1 MITFWIIAAVML
13 IAAILC
19 AVVPLMQRESVAGAP
34 RARAL
39 SVSLYRREMADADAD
54 LRMGALSPD
63 HYASVRSDIEQRVL
77 ADTAGAPSPARKSTP
92 GTATRAA
99 TCAVLIA
106 LFPSAACLLY
116 LKLGEPAALKLNN
129 PLDDS
134 LGVSHDMSAMSVEMM
149 VSRLAFRLRD
159 HAPDSR
165 DAAAWAT
172 LARSYTVLE
181 RPTDAAAAYAKAVAL
196 DPGDAPLRADFA
208 DAIASAD
215 DGRLAGR
222 ASEEIAAALAID
234 SADPKALALAASA
247 AFDTR
252 DYARAIGYWRRLLAT
267 LNADSPEAIRVQKN
281 IDAAVGASAVTVD
294 IRLAD
299 GAHVASDAMV
309 IVTARTSD
317 PAASASTN
325 PMNSASAASAASA
338 VSATGATVPPN
349 TLLAER
355 RLAAGELPTKIVL
368 DDSLAINATD
378 TLSAHKQVVVEARIV
393 SASGAN
399 DLTGQGDAKGSENR
413 HADVVIA
420 ASSP

>member
-1 MITFWIIAAVML
+1 MTTFWIIAAVML
-13 IAAILC
+13 IAAVLC
-19 AVVPLMQRESVAGAP
+19 AVVPLMQRESAASAP

-39 SVSLYRREMADADAD
+39 SVSLYRRELADADAD
-54 LRMGALSPD
+54 LRTGALSPGQ
-63 HYASVRSDIEQRVL
+63 YASVRSDIEQRVL
-77 ADTAGAPSPARKSTP
+77 ADTAGSTSLARRSTP
-92 GTATRAA
+92 RTATRAA

-106 LFPSAACLLY
+106 LLPSAACLLY

-134 LGVSHDMSAMSVEMM
+134 LGVSHDMSSMSVEMM

-159 HAPDSR
+159 HAPDPR

-172 LARSYTVLE
+172 LARSYTVLD
-181 RPTDAAAAYAKAVAL
+181 RPTDAVAAYAKAVAL

-247 AFDTR
+247 ALDTR
-252 DYARAIGYWRRLLAT
+252 AYARAIGYWRRLIAT
-267 LNADSPEAIRVQKN
+267 LKVDSPEALQMQKN
-281 IDAAVGASAVTVD
+281 INAAEGLSAVTVD

-299 GAHVASDAMV
+299 GAHVASDAAV

-317 PAASASTN
+317 VPASTN
-325 PMNSASAASAASA
+325 LASAASTAGA
-338 VSATGATVPPN
+338 VVPPN

-355 RLAAGELPTKIVL
+355 RLAAGELPATIVL
-368 DDSLAINATD
+368 DDSLAINTTD
-378 TLSAHKQVVVEARIV
+378 TLSAHQQVTVEARIV
-393 SASGAN
+393 SAMGGS
-399 DLTGQGDAKGSENR
+399 DLTGRGDAKGLESR
-413 HADVVIA
+413 RASVVIA
-420 ASSP
+420 APLP

>member
-13 IAAILC
+13 ITAVLC
-19 AVVPLMQRESVAGAP
+19 AVVPLMQRESAAGAP

-39 SVSLYRREMADADAD
+39 SVSLYRRELADAGAD
-54 LRMGALSPD
+54 LRTGALSPGQ
-63 HYASVRSDIEQRVL
+63 YASMRADIEERVL
-77 ADTAGAPSPARKSTP
+77 ADTAGSPSLARRSTA
-92 GTATRAA
+92 GLATRAP

-106 LFPSAACLLY
+106 LLPSAACMLY

-129 PLDDS
+129 SLDDS
-134 LGVSHDMSAMSVEMM
+134 LGVSHDMSSMSVEMM

-159 HAPDSR
+159 HPPDAR
-165 DAAAWAT
+165 DATAWAT
-172 LARSYTVLE
+172 LARSYAVLE
-181 RPTDAAAAYAKAVAL
+181 RPTDAVAAYAKAVAL
-196 DPGDAPLRADFA
+196 DPGDASLRADFA

-234 SADPKALALAASA
+234 AADPKALALAASA
-247 AFDTR
+247 AFDAR

-267 LNADSPEAIRVQKN
+267 LKADSPEAIRVQKN
-281 IDAAVGASAVTVD
+281 IDGAQGMRAVTVD

-299 GAHVASDAMV
+299 GVHAASDAAV

-317 PAASASTN
+317 APASAN
-325 PMNSASAASAASA
+325 AASAARVVNSA
-338 VSATGATVPPN
+338 APPN

-355 RLAAGELPTKIVL
+355 RLAAGELPTTIVL

-378 TLSAHKQVVVEARIV
+378 TLSAHQQVVVEARIV

-399 DLTGQGDAKGSENR
+399 DLSGHGDARGSENR
-413 HADVVIA
+413 HASVVIGP
-420 ASSP
+420 SSP

>member
-13 IAAILC
+13 IAAVLC
-19 AVVPLMQRESVAGAP
+19 AAVPLMQRESATGAP

-39 SVSLYRREMADADAD
+39 SVSLYRRELADADAD
-54 LRMGALSPD
+54 LRTGALSPGQ
-63 HYASVRSDIEQRVL
+63 HASVRSDIEQRVL
-77 ADTAGAPSPARKSTP
+77 ADTAGSPSLARRSTP

-106 LFPSAACLLY
+106 LFPSTACLLY

-134 LGVSHDMSAMSVEMM
+134 LGASHDMSSMSVEMM

-159 HAPDSR
+159 HAPDPR

-181 RPTDAAAAYAKAVAL
+181 RPTDAVAAYAKAVAL

-247 AFDTR
+247 AFEAR
-252 DYARAIGYWRRLLAT
+252 GYARAIGYWRRLIAT
-267 LNADSPEAIRVQKN
+267 LKADSPEAIQVRKN
-281 IDAAVGASAVTVD
+281 IDEALGLSAVTVD

-299 GAHVASDAMV
+299 GAHVASDAAV

-317 PAASASTN
+317 APASTN
-325 PMNSASAASAASA
+325 PMNPPSAASAASA
-338 VSATGATVPPN
+338 AGAAVPPN

-355 RLAAGELPTKIVL
+355 RLAAGELPTTIVL

-378 TLSAHKQVVVEARIV
+378 TLSAHQQVVVGARIV
-393 SASGAN
+393 SASGGD
-399 DLTGQGDAKGSENR
+399 DLTGRGDAKGSENR
-413 HADVVIA
+413 HASVVIA

>member
-13 IAAILC
+13 IAAVLC
-19 AVVPLMQRESVAGAP
+19 AVVPLMQRESAAGAP

-39 SVSLYRREMADADAD
+39 SVSLYRRELADADAD
-54 LRMGALSPD
+54 LRTGALSPGQ
-63 HYASVRSDIEQRVL
+63 YASVRSDIEQRVL
-77 ADTAGAPSPARKSTP
+77 ADTAGSTSLARRSTP
-92 GTATRAA
+92 RTATRAA

-106 LFPSAACLLY
+106 LLPSAACLLY
-116 LKLGEPAALKLNN
+116 LKLGEPAALKLNT

-134 LGVSHDMSAMSVEMM
+134 LGVSHDLSSMSVEMM

-159 HAPDSR
+159 HAPDPR
-165 DAAAWAT
+165 DADAWAT
-172 LARSYTVLE
+172 LARSYTVLD
-181 RPTDAAAAYAKAVAL
+181 RPTDAVAAYAKAVAL

-252 DYARAIGYWRRLLAT
+252 AYARAIGYWRRLIAT
-267 LNADSPEAIRVQKN
+267 LKVDSPEALQMQKN
-281 IDAAVGASAVTVD
+281 INAAEGLSAVTVD

-299 GAHVASDAMV
+299 GAHVASDAAV

-317 PAASASTN
+317 VPASMN
-325 PMNSASAASAASA
+325 PASA
-338 VSATGATVPPN
+338 VVAAAPSN

-355 RLAAGELPTKIVL
+355 HLAAGQLPTKIVL
-368 DDSLAINATD
+368 DDSLAINAAD
-378 TLSAHKQVVVEARIV
+378 TLSAHQQVVVEARIV
-393 SASGAN
+393 SA
-399 DLTGQGDAKGSENR
+399 TGGS
-413 HADVVIA
+413 D
-420 ASSP
+420 

>member
-13 IAAILC
+13 IAAVLC
-19 AVVPLMQRESVAGAP
+19 AVVPLMQRESATGAP
-34 RARAL
+34 KVRAL
-39 SVSLYRREMADADAD
+39 SVSLYRRELADADAD
-54 LRMGALSPD
+54 LRTGALSPGQ
-63 HYASVRSDIEQRVL
+63 YASVRGDMEQRVL
-77 ADTAGAPSPARKSTP
+77 DDTAASPSLARRSTP
-92 GTATRAA
+92 RTATRAA

-116 LKLGEPAALKLNN
+116 LQIGEPAALKLNN

-134 LGVSHDMSAMSVEMM
+134 LGVSHDMSSMSVEMM

-159 HAPDSR
+159 HAPDPR

-181 RPTDAAAAYAKAVAL
+181 RPTDAVAAYAKAVAL
-196 DPGDAPLRADFA
+196 EPGAAPLRADFA

-234 SADPKALALAASA
+234 PADPKALALAASA
-247 AFDTR
+247 AFDGR
-252 DYARAIGYWRRLLAT
+252 GYARAIGYWRRLLAT
-267 LNADSPEAIRVQKN
+267 LNADSPEAMKVQKN
-281 IDAAVGASAVTVD
+281 IDEAEGLSAVTVD

-299 GAHVASDAMV
+299 GAQVASDRTV

-317 PAASASTN
+317 APASTN
-325 PMNSASAASAASA
+325 PASAAIA
-338 VSATGATVPPN
+338 VSVAVPPN

-355 RLAAGELPTKIVL
+355 RLSAGELPTTIVL
-368 DDSLAINATD
+368 DDSVAINATD
-378 TLSAHKQVVVEARIV
+378 TLSAHQQIVVEARIV
-393 SASGAN
+393 LGSGGN
-399 DLTGQGDAKGSENR
+399 DLTGRGDAKGLENR
-413 HADVVIA
+413 HASVVIA
-420 ASSP
+420 APSP

>member
-13 IAAILC
+13 IAAVLC
-19 AVVPLMQRESVAGAP
+19 AVVPLMQRESATGAP
-34 RARAL
+34 KVRAL
-39 SVSLYRREMADADAD
+39 SVSLYRRELADADAD
-54 LRMGALSPD
+54 LRTGALSPD
-63 HYASVRSDIEQRVL
+63 QYASVRSDMEQRVL
-77 ADTAGAPSPARKSTP
+77 DDTAASPSLARRSTP
-92 GTATRAA
+92 RTATRAA

-116 LKLGEPAALKLNN
+116 LKLGEPGALQLNN

-134 LGVSHDMSAMSVEMM
+134 LGVSHDMSSMSVEMM

-159 HAPDSR
+159 HAPDPR

-181 RPTDAAAAYAKAVAL
+181 RPTDAVAAYEKAVAL
-196 DPGDAPLRADFA
+196 EPGAAPLRADFA

-234 SADPKALALAASA
+234 PADPKALALAASA
-247 AFDTR
+247 AFDAR
-252 DYARAIGYWRRLLAT
+252 GYARAIGYWRRLLAT
-267 LNADSPEAIRVQKN
+267 LKAESPEAMKVQKN
-281 IDAAVGASAVTVD
+281 IDEAEGLSAVTVD

-299 GAHVASDAMV
+299 GAQVASDRTV

-317 PAASASTN
+317 APASTN
-325 PMNSASAASAASA
+325 PASVASA
-338 VSATGATVPPN
+338 VSVAVPPN

-355 RLAAGELPTKIVL
+355 RLSAGELPAKIVL
-368 DDSLAINATD
+368 DDSVAINATD
-378 TLSAHKQVVVEARIV
+378 TVSAHQQIVVEARIV
-393 SASGAN
+393 LGSGAN
-399 DLTGQGDAKGSENR
+399 DLTGRGDAKGLENR
-413 HADVVIA
+413 HVSVVIA
-420 ASSP
+420 APSP

>member
-13 IAAILC
+13 ITALLC
-19 AVVPLMQRESVAGAP
+19 AVVPLMQRESATGAP

-39 SVSLYRREMADADAD
+39 SVSLYRQELADAGAD
-54 LRMGALSPD
+54 LRTGALSPGQ
-63 HYASVRSDIEQRVL
+63 YASMRADIEERVL
-77 ADTAGAPSPARKSTP
+77 ADTAGSPSLARRSTA
-92 GTATRAA
+92 GLATRAP

-106 LFPSAACLLY
+106 LLPSAACMLY

-129 PLDDS
+129 SLDDS
-134 LGVSHDMSAMSVEMM
+134 LGVSHDMSSMSVEMM
-149 VSRLAFRLRD
+149 VSQLAFRLRD
-159 HAPDSR
+159 HPPDAR
-165 DAAAWAT
+165 DATAWAT

-181 RPTDAAAAYAKAVAL
+181 RPTDAVAAYAKAVAL
-196 DPGDAPLRADFA
+196 DPGDASLRADFA

-234 SADPKALALAASA
+234 AADPKALALAASA
-247 AFDTR
+247 AFDAR

-267 LNADSPEAIRVQKN
+267 LKADSPEAIRVQKN
-281 IDAAVGASAVTVD
+281 IDGAQGMRAVTVD

-299 GAHVASDAMV
+299 GVHAASDAAV

-317 PAASASTN
+317 APASAN
-325 PMNSASAASAASA
+325 AASAAS
-338 VSATGATVPPN
+338 VVNSAAPPN

-355 RLAAGELPTKIVL
+355 RLAAGELPTTIVL

-378 TLSAHKQVVVEARIV
+378 TLSAHQQVVVEARIV
-393 SASGAN
+393 STSGAN
-399 DLTGQGDAKGSENR
+399 DLSGHGDARGSENR
-413 HADVVIA
+413 HASVVIGP
-420 ASSP
+420 SSP

>member
-1 MITFWIIAAVML
+1 
-13 IAAILC
+13 
-19 AVVPLMQRESVAGAP
+19 
-34 RARAL
+34 
-39 SVSLYRREMADADAD
+39 
-54 LRMGALSPD
+54 
-63 HYASVRSDIEQRVL
+63 
-77 ADTAGAPSPARKSTP
+77 
-92 GTATRAA
+92 
-99 TCAVLIA
+99 
-106 LFPSAACLLY
+106 
-116 LKLGEPAALKLNN
+116 
-129 PLDDS
+129 
-134 LGVSHDMSAMSVEMM
+134 
-149 VSRLAFRLRD
+149 
-159 HAPDSR
+159 
-165 DAAAWAT
+165 
-172 LARSYTVLE
+172 VLE

-252 DYARAIGYWRRLLAT
+252 DYARAIEYWRRLLAT
-267 LNADSPEAIRVQKN
+267 LKADSPDAIRVQKN

-309 IVTARTSD
+309 IVTARTSG

-325 PMNSASAASAASA
+325 PMNSASAASA

-378 TLSAHKQVVVEARIV
+378 TLSAHQQVVVEARIV
-393 SASGAN
+393 SALGAN

>member
-19 AVVPLMQRESVAGAP
+19 AVVPLMQRENATNAP
-34 RARAL
+34 RAREL
-39 SVSLYRREMADADAD
+39 SVSLYRLELADADAD
-54 LRMGALSPD
+54 LRSGALSPD
-63 HYASVRSDIEQRVL
+63 QHASVRNDIEQRVL
-77 ADTAGAPSPARKSTP
+77 ADTAGSPSLARSSTS

-116 LKLGEPAALKLNN
+116 LKLGEPAALKLDTS
-129 PLDDS
+129 LDDS
-134 LGVSHDMSAMSVEMM
+134 LGLSHDMSSMSVEMM

-159 HAPDSR
+159 HAPDPR

-181 RPTDAAAAYAKAVAL
+181 RPTDAVAAYAKAVAL
-196 DPGDAPLRADFA
+196 EPGDAPLRADFA

-247 AFDTR
+247 AFDAR
-252 DYARAIGYWRRLLAT
+252 SYARAIGYWRRLIAT
-267 LNADSPEAIRVQKN
+267 LKPDSPEAVRVRKN
-281 IDAAVGASAVTVD
+281 IDEAVGLSAVTVD

-299 GAHVASDAMV
+299 GAHVAPDAAV
-309 IVTARTSD
+309 IVTARSSD
-317 PAASASTN
+317 APASAPTN
-325 PMNSASAASAASA
+325 TASAA
-338 VSATGATVPPN
+338 VPTN
-349 TLLAER
+349 TLLGER
-355 RLAAGELPTKIVL
+355 RLAAGELPITIVL

-378 TLSAHKQVVVEARIV
+378 TLSAHQQVVVEARIV
-393 SASGAN
+393 SASGEN
-399 DLTGQGDAKGSENR
+399 YLIGRGDAKGLENR
-413 HADVVIA
+413 HASVVIA
-420 ASSP
+420 APSP

>member
-13 IAAILC
+13 IAAVLC
-19 AVVPLMQRESVAGAP
+19 AVVPLMQRESAAGAP

-39 SVSLYRREMADADAD
+39 SVSLYRRELADADAD
-54 LRMGALSPD
+54 LRTGALSPGQ
-63 HYASVRSDIEQRVL
+63 YASVRSDIEQRVL
-77 ADTAGAPSPARKSTP
+77 ADTAGSTSLARRSTP
-92 GTATRAA
+92 RTATRAA

-106 LFPSAACLLY
+106 LLPSAACLLY

-134 LGVSHDMSAMSVEMM
+134 LGVSHDMSSMSVEMM

-159 HAPDSR
+159 HAPDPR

-172 LARSYTVLE
+172 LARSYTVLD
-181 RPTDAAAAYAKAVAL
+181 RPTDAVAAYAKAVAL

-247 AFDTR
+247 ALDTR
-252 DYARAIGYWRRLLAT
+252 AYARAIGYWRRLIAT
-267 LNADSPEAIRVQKN
+267 LKVDSPEALQMQKN
-281 IDAAVGASAVTVD
+281 INAAEGLSAVTVD

-299 GAHVASDAMV
+299 GAHVASDAAV

-317 PAASASTN
+317 VPASTN
-325 PMNSASAASAASA
+325 LASAASTAGA
-338 VSATGATVPPN
+338 VVPPN

-355 RLAAGELPTKIVL
+355 RLAAGELPATIVL
-368 DDSLAINATD
+368 DDSLAINTTD
-378 TLSAHKQVVVEARIV
+378 TLSAHQQVTVEARIV
-393 SASGAN
+393 SAMGGS
-399 DLTGQGDAKGSENR
+399 DLTGRGDAKGLESR
-413 HADVVIA
+413 RASVVIA
-420 ASSP
+420 APLP

>member
-13 IAAILC
+13 IAAVLC
-19 AVVPLMQRESVAGAP
+19 AAVPLMQRESAAGVS

-39 SVSLYRREMADADAD
+39 SVSLYRRELADAGTD
-54 LRMGALSPD
+54 LGMGALSRD
-63 HYASVRSDIEQRVL
+63 QYAGMRSDIKQRLL
-77 ADTAGAPSPARKSTP
+77 ADTAGSPSLARWSTP
-92 GTATRAA
+92 RTATRAA

-116 LKLGEPAALKLNN
+116 LKLGEPAALELDKS
-129 PLDDS
+129 LDDS
-134 LGVSHDMSAMSVEMM
+134 LGFSRDMSSMSMEMM

-159 HAPDSR
+159 HAPDPR

-181 RPTDAAAAYAKAVAL
+181 RPADAVAAYAKAIAL

-208 DAIASAD
+208 DAIASAG

-234 SADPKALALAASA
+234 PADPKALALAASA
-247 AFDTR
+247 AFEAR
-252 DYARAIGYWRRLLAT
+252 GYARAIGYWRRLIAT
-267 LNADSPEAIRVQKN
+267 LKAGSPEAMKVQKN
-281 IDAAVGASAVTVD
+281 IDEAVGLSAVTVD

-299 GAHVASDAMV
+299 AVHIASDAAV

-317 PAASASTN
+317 VPASTN
-325 PMNSASAASAASA
+325 PASALSAA
-338 VSATGATVPPN
+338 VLPN

-355 RLAAGELPTKIVL
+355 RLAAGELPTTIVL

-378 TLSAHKQVVVEARIV
+378 TLSAHQQVVVDARIV

-399 DLTGQGDAKGSENR
+399 DLSGRGDARGLENR
-413 HADVVIA
+413 RASVVIA
-420 ASSP
+420 APSP

>member
-13 IAAILC
+13 IAAVLC
-19 AVVPLMQRESVAGAP
+19 AVVPLMQRESAAGAP

-39 SVSLYRREMADADAD
+39 SVSLYRRELADADAD
-54 LRMGALSPD
+54 LRRGALSPGQ
-63 HYASVRSDIEQRVL
+63 YASVRSDIEQRVL
-77 ADTAGAPSPARKSTP
+77 ADTAGSTSLARRSTP
-92 GTATRAA
+92 RTATRAA

-106 LFPSAACLLY
+106 LLPSAACLLY
-116 LKLGEPAALKLNN
+116 LKLGEPAALKINN

-267 LNADSPEAIRVQKN
+267 LKADSPDAIRVQKN

-309 IVTARTSD
+309 IVTASTSD

-325 PMNSASAASAASA
+325 PMNSASA

-413 HADVVIA
+413 HTDVVIA

>member
-13 IAAILC
+13 IAALLC
-19 AVVPLMQRESVAGAP
+19 AVVPLMQRESAAGAP
-34 RARAL
+34 KARAL

-54 LRMGALSPD
+54 LRTGTLSPD
-63 HYASVRSDIEQRVL
+63 HYANVRSDIEQRVL
-77 ADTAGAPSPARKSTP
+77 ADTAGSSSLARRSAPR
-92 GTATRAA
+92 TATRAA

-106 LFPSAACLLY
+106 LIPSAACLLY
-116 LKLGEPAALKLNN
+116 LKLGEPAALKLDN

-134 LGVSHDMSAMSVEMM
+134 LGVSHDMSSMSVEMM

-208 DAIASAD
+208 DALASAD

-247 AFDTR
+247 AFEAR
-252 DYARAIGYWRRLLAT
+252 GYARAIGYWRRLLAT
-267 LNADSPEAIRVQKN
+267 LKADSPEAVQLRKN
-281 IDAAVGASAVTVD
+281 IDEAVGLSAVTVD
-294 IRLAD
+294 IRLAE
-299 GAHVASDAMV
+299 GAHVASDAAV
-309 IVTARTSD
+309 IVTARTKD
-317 PAASASTN
+317 APASTN
-325 PMNSASAASAASA
+325 PMNPASAA
-338 VSATGATVPPN
+338 VPPS

-355 RLAAGELPTKIVL
+355 RLSAGELPAKIVL

-378 TLSAHKQVVVEARIV
+378 TLSAHQQVVVEARIV
-393 SASGAN
+393 SPSGAN
-399 DLTGQGDAKGSENR
+399 DLNGRSDARGSENR

-420 ASSP
+420 APSP

>member
-13 IAAILC
+13 IAAVLC
-19 AVVPLMQRESVAGAP
+19 AVVPLMQRESAAGAP

-39 SVSLYRREMADADAD
+39 SVSLYRRELADADAD
-54 LRMGALSPD
+54 LRTGALSPGQ
-63 HYASVRSDIEQRVL
+63 YASVRSDIEQRVL
-77 ADTAGAPSPARKSTP
+77 ADTAGSTSLARRSTP
-92 GTATRAA
+92 RTATRAA

-106 LFPSAACLLY
+106 LLPSAACLLY

-134 LGVSHDMSAMSVEMM
+134 LGVSHDMSSMSVEMM

-159 HAPDSR
+159 HAPDPR

-172 LARSYTVLE
+172 LARSYTVLD
-181 RPTDAAAAYAKAVAL
+181 RPTDAVAAYAKAVAL
-196 DPGDAPLRADFA
+196 DPGDPPLRADFA

-252 DYARAIGYWRRLLAT
+252 AYARAIGYWRRLIAT
-267 LNADSPEAIRVQKN
+267 LKVDSPEALQMQKN
-281 IDAAVGASAVTVD
+281 INAAEGLSAVTVD

-299 GAHVASDAMV
+299 GAHVASDAAV

-317 PAASASTN
+317 VPASTN
-325 PMNSASAASAASA
+325 LASAASTAGA
-338 VSATGATVPPN
+338 VVPPN

-355 RLAAGELPTKIVL
+355 RLAAGELPATIVL
-368 DDSLAINATD
+368 DDSLAINTTD
-378 TLSAHKQVVVEARIV
+378 TLSAHQQVTVEARIV
-393 SASGAN
+393 SAMGGS
-399 DLTGQGDAKGSENR
+399 DLTGRGDAKGLESR
-413 HADVVIA
+413 HASVVIA
-420 ASSP
+420 APLP

>member
-13 IAAILC
+13 IAAVLC
-19 AVVPLMQRESVAGAP
+19 AVVPLMQRESAAGAP

-39 SVSLYRREMADADAD
+39 SVSLYRRELADADAD
-54 LRMGALSPD
+54 LRTGALSPGQ
-63 HYASVRSDIEQRVL
+63 YASVRSDIEQRVL
-77 ADTAGAPSPARKSTP
+77 ADTAGSTSLARRSTP
-92 GTATRAA
+92 RTATRAA

-106 LFPSAACLLY
+106 LLPSAACLLY

-134 LGVSHDMSAMSVEMM
+134 LGVSHDMSSMSVEMM

-159 HAPDSR
+159 HAPDPR

-172 LARSYTVLE
+172 LARSYTVLD
-181 RPTDAAAAYAKAVAL
+181 RPTDAVAAYAKAVAL
-196 DPGDAPLRADFA
+196 DPGDPPLRADFA

-252 DYARAIGYWRRLLAT
+252 AYARAIGYWRRLIAT
-267 LNADSPEAIRVQKN
+267 LKVDSPEALQMQKN
-281 IDAAVGASAVTVD
+281 INAAEGLSAVTVD

-299 GAHVASDAMV
+299 GAHVASDAAV

-317 PAASASTN
+317 VPASTNLASASST
-325 PMNSASAASAASA
+325 AGA
-338 VSATGATVPPN
+338 VVPPN

-355 RLAAGELPTKIVL
+355 RLAAGELPATIVL
-368 DDSLAINATD
+368 DDSLAINTTD
-378 TLSAHKQVVVEARIV
+378 TLSAHQQVTVEARIV
-393 SASGAN
+393 SAMGGS
-399 DLTGQGDAKGSENR
+399 DLTGRGDAKGLESR
-413 HADVVIA
+413 HASVVIA
-420 ASSP
+420 APLP

>member
-13 IAAILC
+13 IAAVLC
-19 AVVPLMQRESVAGAP
+19 AVVPLMQRESAASAP

-39 SVSLYRREMADADAD
+39 SVSLYRRELADADAD
-54 LRMGALSPD
+54 LRTGALSPGQ
-63 HYASVRSDIEQRVL
+63 YASVRSDIEQRVL
-77 ADTAGAPSPARKSTP
+77 ADTAGSTSLARRSTP
-92 GTATRAA
+92 RTATRAA

-106 LFPSAACLLY
+106 LLPSAACLLY

-134 LGVSHDMSAMSVEMM
+134 LGVSHDMSSMSVEMM

-159 HAPDSR
+159 HAPDPR

-172 LARSYTVLE
+172 LARSYTVLD
-181 RPTDAAAAYAKAVAL
+181 RPTDAVAAYAKAVAL
-196 DPGDAPLRADFA
+196 DPGDPPLRADFA

-252 DYARAIGYWRRLLAT
+252 AYARAIGYWRRLIAT
-267 LNADSPEAIRVQKN
+267 LKVDSPEALQMQKN
-281 IDAAVGASAVTVD
+281 INAAEGLSAVTVD

-299 GAHVASDAMV
+299 GAHVASDAAV

-317 PAASASTN
+317 VPASTNLASASST
-325 PMNSASAASAASA
+325 AGA
-338 VSATGATVPPN
+338 VVPPN

-355 RLAAGELPTKIVL
+355 RLAAGELPATIVL
-368 DDSLAINATD
+368 DDSLAINTTD
-378 TLSAHKQVVVEARIV
+378 TLSAHQQVTVEARIV
-393 SASGAN
+393 SAMGGS
-399 DLTGQGDAKGSENR
+399 DLTGRGDAKGLEGRRAS
-413 HADVVIA
+413 VVIA
-420 ASSP
+420 APLP

>member
-1 MITFWIIAAVML
+1 MTTFWIIAAVML
-13 IAAILC
+13 IAAVLC
-19 AVVPLMQRESVAGAP
+19 AVVPLMQRESAAGAP

-39 SVSLYRREMADADAD
+39 SVSLYRRELADADAD
-54 LRMGALSPD
+54 LRTGALSPGQ
-63 HYASVRSDIEQRVL
+63 YASVRSDIEQRVL
-77 ADTAGAPSPARKSTP
+77 ADTAGSTSLARRSTP
-92 GTATRAA
+92 RTATRAA

-106 LFPSAACLLY
+106 LLPSAACLLY

-134 LGVSHDMSAMSVEMM
+134 LGVSHDMSSMSVEMM

-159 HAPDSR
+159 HAPDPR

-172 LARSYTVLE
+172 LARSYTVLD
-181 RPTDAAAAYAKAVAL
+181 RPTDAVAAYAKAVAL
-196 DPGDAPLRADFA
+196 DPGDPPLRADFA

-252 DYARAIGYWRRLLAT
+252 AYARAIGYWRRLIAT
-267 LNADSPEAIRVQKN
+267 LKVDSPEALQMQKN
-281 IDAAVGASAVTVD
+281 INAAEGLSAVTVD

-299 GAHVASDAMV
+299 GAHVASDAAV

-317 PAASASTN
+317 VPASTN
-325 PMNSASAASAASA
+325 LASAASTAGA
-338 VSATGATVPPN
+338 VVPPN

-355 RLAAGELPTKIVL
+355 RLAAGELPATIVL
-368 DDSLAINATD
+368 DDSLAINTTD
-378 TLSAHKQVVVEARIV
+378 TLSAHQQVTVEARIV
-393 SASGAN
+393 SAMGGS
-399 DLTGQGDAKGSENR
+399 DLTGRGDAKGLESR
-413 HADVVIA
+413 HASVVIA
-420 ASSP
+420 APLP

>member
-19 AVVPLMQRESVAGAP
+19 AVVPLMQRESAAGAP
-34 RARAL
+34 KAREL
-39 SVSLYRREMADADAD
+39 SVSLYRLELADADAD

-63 HYASVRSDIEQRVL
+63 QYASMRSDIEQRAL
-77 ADTAGAPSPARKSTP
+77 ADTAGSSSLVRRSTP

-134 LGVSHDMSAMSVEMM
+134 LGVSHDMSSMSVEMM

-222 ASEEIAAALAID
+222 ASEEIDAALAID

-247 AFDTR
+247 AFDKR

-267 LNADSPEAIRVQKN
+267 LKADSPDAIRVQKD
-281 IDAAVGASAVTVD
+281 IDEAVGASAVTVD

-299 GAHVASDAMV
+299 GVHVASDAAV

-317 PAASASTN
+317 APASTN
-325 PMNSASAASAASA
+325 PMNSASAASVVA
-338 VSATGATVPPN
+338 ATGAAVPPN
-349 TLLAER
+349 TSLAER
-355 RLAAGELPTKIVL
+355 RLTAGELPTKIVL
-368 DDSLAINATD
+368 DDTLAINATD
-378 TLSAHKQVVVEARIV
+378 TLSAHQQVVVEARIV
-393 SASGAN
+393 SASGGN

-413 HADVVIA
+413 HADVVIG